1 MIERVW
7 RGWTDP
13 AKADDYQH
21 FLQHE
26 LLPSAHAI
34 RGYLGAQVLRR
45 EIGGEVEFMTITRFA
60 SIEAI
65 RAFAGDDEEQAHIA
79 PRARELLSRWEERT
93 VHYDLAFEDSPAG
106 EA

>member
-7 RGWTDP
+7 RGWTEP
-13 AKADDYQH
+13 EKADDYQH

-26 LLPSAHAI
+26 LLPGAHAI
-34 RGYLGAQVLRR
+34 SGYLGARVLRR
-45 EIGGEVEFMTITRFA
+45 RIGEEVEFMTITRFE

-65 RAFAGDDEEQAHIA
+65 RAFAGDDAEQAHIA

-93 VHYDLAFEDSPAG
+93 AHYEPAFEDRPGGA
-106 EA
+106 A